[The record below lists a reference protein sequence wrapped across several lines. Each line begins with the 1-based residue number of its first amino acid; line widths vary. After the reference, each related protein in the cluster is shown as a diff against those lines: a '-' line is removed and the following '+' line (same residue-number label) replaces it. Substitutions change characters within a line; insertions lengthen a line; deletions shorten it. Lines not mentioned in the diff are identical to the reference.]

1 MYTENHR
8 KNPKIFHIHHLCRE
22 VVVYIFH
29 LSMVKHTPKG
39 LELVGIHH
47 QVGIHHCK
55 VLRRC
60 LQGRQLQR
68 LQQLRKPKVWLKI
81 LRHPKL
87 QVPNLQVKAKY
98 LMLKSNKWKRR
109 NAAQKFLDGGPRGA
123 MADHGQPSQN
133 FLVAF
138 CISHLF
144 QFFFCRSSWHMDG
157 WQGTARAFYHESF
170 S

>member
-1 MYTENHR
+1 M
-8 KNPKIFHIHHLCRE
+8 
-22 VVVYIFH
+22 YIFH
-29 LSMVKHTPKG
+29 LSMVKQSSKR

-47 QVGIHHCK
+47 QVGIHRCK

-60 LQGRQLQR
+60 GKGRQLQR
-68 LQQLRKPKVWLKI
+68 LQQLQLRKPKVLPKI
-81 LRHPKL
+81 LRLPRL
-87 QVPNLQVKAKY
+87 QVANLQVRAKY

-144 QFFFCRSSWHMDG
+144 QFFFCRSEWQLDG
-157 WQGTARAFYHESF
+157 RQGTWQDGAVARSQGRQRLWRWWWLERMTSRN
-170 S
+170 